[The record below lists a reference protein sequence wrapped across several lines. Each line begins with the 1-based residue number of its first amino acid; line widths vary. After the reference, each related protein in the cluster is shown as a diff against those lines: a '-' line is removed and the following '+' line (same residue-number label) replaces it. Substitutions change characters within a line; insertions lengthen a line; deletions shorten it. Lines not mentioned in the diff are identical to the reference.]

1 MVFCCPLKP
10 LGFRALCSWRGF
22 DPGHCSQISV
32 GLDWLSCFSFDFR
45 LHIIRKKVKYANI
58 AKTEALD
65 CTECCNGP
73 AVLVKSTWNTCR
85 SFLISPYISQS
96 NQNLTPGGS
105 ASLLLNIYDLESKTK
120 ANAEVWKCDLHST
133 DFLFINVTEGLV
145 KLDFPLSV
153 FEKLGLSDN
162 IFDNRGPLKLS
173 ITVLNEDRSLLC
185 QPAAF
190 PFEM

>member
-1 MVFCCPLKP
+1 M
-10 LGFRALCSWRGF
+10 
-22 DPGHCSQISV
+22 
-32 GLDWLSCFSFDFR
+32 
-45 LHIIRKKVKYANI
+45 
-58 AKTEALD
+58 
-65 CTECCNGP
+65 
-73 AVLVKSTWNTCR
+73 
-85 SFLISPYISQS
+85 
-96 NQNLTPGGS
+96 
-105 ASLLLNIYDLESKTK
+105 LLNIYDLESKTK

-173 ITVLNEDRSLLC
+173 VAVLNEDRSSLC